1 MFSKFTKNNWVCLGG
16 RSNKITLRVWLRLN
30 HNESCCRMLTESGRH
45 LQEVVD
51 VLLARIENANSE
63 LENARREQQDIL
75 TQLSD
80 KNTRVN
86 ELER

>member
-1 MFSKFTKNNWVCLGG
+1 
-16 RSNKITLRVWLRLN
+16 
-30 HNESCCRMLTESGRH
+30 MLTESGRH

-63 LENARREQQDIL
+63 VENARREQQDIL